1 MTLNQLRTIL
11 WGRRWLLV
19 ITLLVVVVVTAI
31 VTFRTPKMYVATA
44 SLIISFEDI
53 VPYESL
59 NTQVQLSNSYMV
71 TQVNIVHSRKVALQV
86 VDKLKL
92 AEDARL
98 RETFMLAT
106 DGQGAIEDWLADWLL
121 SRLTVNPSRA
131 SRIVDVYF
139 AAADPDFAARVANAF
154 AEAYIK
160 TKIEMAVGP
169 ARETTAWLSEQL
181 NPLRAKVEAGHTAL
195 TSYQQNNNIIATD
208 ERLDIETA
216 RLQTLSEQLLAAQT
230 DLQDAENREK
240 QLEDLKTSGRSLE
253 TLPEIAGNSFIQNV
267 KAEMLRKENELAEL
281 ASELGKKHPQY
292 QRAQAE
298 VANLRRKLN
307 NEIAVF
313 TRGIRDKAELAR
325 ERERSA
331 AESLAAQK
339 QRVLE
344 LKRQHDDISVLI
356 REVDSAQRAYDDALT
371 RFDQAN
377 MESRVTQTNALL
389 FNSATAPLKPATP
402 KVKQNLIIAVF
413 AGTLLGLGLALVVE
427 NRDRRVRSKQDL
439 AQELGVPMLATL
451 GEA

>member
-1 MTLNQLRTIL
+1 
-11 WGRRWLLV
+11 
-19 ITLLVVVVVTAI
+19 
-31 VTFRTPKMYVATA
+31 
-44 SLIISFEDI
+44 
-53 VPYESL
+53 
-59 NTQVQLSNSYMV
+59 
-71 TQVNIVHSRKVALQV
+71 
-86 VDKLKL
+86 
-92 AEDARL
+92 
-98 RETFMLAT
+98 
-106 DGQGAIEDWLADWLL
+106 
-121 SRLTVNPSRA
+121 
-131 SRIVDVYF
+131 
-139 AAADPDFAARVANAF
+139 
-154 AEAYIK
+154 
-160 TKIEMAVGP
+160 
-169 ARETTAWLSEQL
+169 
-181 NPLRAKVEAGHTAL
+181 
-195 TSYQQNNNIIATD
+195 
-208 ERLDIETA
+208 
-216 RLQTLSEQLLAAQT
+216 
-230 DLQDAENREK
+230 
-240 QLEDLKTSGRSLE
+240 
-253 TLPEIAGNSFIQNV
+253 
-267 KAEMLRKENELAEL
+267 
-281 ASELGKKHPQY
+281 
-292 QRAQAE
+292 
-298 VANLRRKLN
+298 
-307 NEIAVF
+307 VF